1 MKLQIK
7 YDIHQACK
15 IIMQEQLTSMGI
27 AHEIT
32 GIGEIELKENIT
44 KSQYQDLETVLKKYG
59 IEIIENP
66 KNSFVQKVKD
76 LIVEMIYLE
85 DELPNAKISA
95 YISGK
100 LNHSYGYISNIFSET
115 TYSSI
120 ENFIIMQ
127 RIERAKQEIVEGKYT
142 LTEIA
147 WKLNYSSVA
156 HLSNQFKKTTGLTP
170 SAFQRIIKK
179 RNNPDTNTKQ

>member
-15 IIMQEQLTSMGI
+15 TIMQEQLRKMGI
-27 AHEIT
+27 DHEIG
-32 GIGEIELKENIT
+32 GIGEITLKTALSKTQLQE
-44 KSQYQDLETVLKKYG
+44 LETAIKKYG
-59 IEIIENP
+59 IEIIDNP
-66 KNSFVQKVKD
+66 RNTFVQKVKD

-85 DELPNAKISA
+85 DELPNSKISA

-115 TYSSI
+115 TFTSI
-120 ENFIIMQ
+120 ENFIILQ

-170 SAFQRIIKK
+170 SAFQRIIKM
-179 RNNPDTNTKQ
+179 RNSQDNNT

>member
-15 IIMQEQLTSMGI
+15 TIMQEQLSAMGI
-27 AHEIT
+27 DHEIT
-32 GIGEIELKENIT
+32 GIGEIEIKT
-44 KSQYQDLETVLKKYG
+44 AMSKSQYQDLEAAIKKYG

-66 KNSFVQKVKD
+66 KNTFVQKVKD

-85 DELPNAKISA
+85 DELPNSKISA

-115 TYSSI
+115 TFTSI

-170 SAFQRIIKK
+170 SAFQRIIKM
-179 RNNPDTNTKQ
+179 RNSREVNT